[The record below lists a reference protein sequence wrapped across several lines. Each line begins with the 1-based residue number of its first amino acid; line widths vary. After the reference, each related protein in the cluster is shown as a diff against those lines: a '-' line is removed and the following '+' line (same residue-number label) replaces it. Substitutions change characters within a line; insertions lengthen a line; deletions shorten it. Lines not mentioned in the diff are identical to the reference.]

1 MMDRRFVVT
10 VAVIA
15 VACLA
20 SVYAADATGRWTAT
34 FQTQI
39 GEQQYTFDFVAKGTT
54 LTGIA
59 KGNLTGETKI
69 ADGKVD
75 GNKIS
80 FVENA
85 KYMDMEIRIV
95 YSGTLTSDDEMKL
108 SRNVL
113 DIATEELVAKRVK

>member
-1 MMDRRFVVT
+1 MADRRFVVALALLAL
-10 VAVIA
+10 VS
-15 VACLA
+15 LA

-34 FQTQI
+34 FETQI
-39 GEQQYTFDFVAKGTT
+39 GEQQYTFDLVVKGTA
-54 LTGIA
+54 LTGTA